1 MNHLVA
7 FARRLLELTLLT
19 IFLVLIVDVL
29 WGVFTRYAM
38 SEQARWSE
46 ELARVMTVWLAM
58 LGAALAHHKQEHL
71 GIGLLVDKLHQDA
84 RRIALAIVQL
94 LILGFAISVMIW
106 GGGWLCFERLESGQL
121 LPALGIPKAFTY
133 LAVPVSGSLISL
145 FSIHHLI
152 SLTRNLESPETQG

>member
-1 MNHLVA
+1 MNHFVDV
-7 FARRLLELTLLT
+7 ARRLLELTLLM
-19 IFLVLIVDVL
+19 IFLVLIADVL

-46 ELARVMTVWLAM
+46 ELARVMTVWLAL

-94 LILGFAISVMIW
+94 LILGFAISVMVW

-121 LPALGIPKAFTY
+121 LPALGIPKAWTY
-133 LAVPVSGSLISL
+133 LAVPVSGSLVSL
-145 FSIHHLI
+145 FSINHLI
-152 SLTRNLESPETQG
+152 CLTRSIESPETQE